1 MAKEHYRIPFDLNAS
16 HADMEIAIRTKDG
29 IGFKPAPMKNVLAYV
44 IGFLACFYIIMNTTM
59 AVAPLP
65 IKILF
70 AVTWCLGVIML
81 CKQDSTQRMQASLI
95 GPLLNYIPKRSR
107 VVVTRS
113 NQNAAPFYSI
123 VGIESVDDRTG
134 LISFFDGTFGY
145 MYRVVGS
152 ASILLFDAD
161 RDAILD
167 RVDAFY
173 RKMNTDSEII
183 FLTIKSS
190 QAVYKQVAALKRR
203 YDRLRYRDPEL
214 LALAE
219 EQFGVLKNFV
229 GGSFKSIHQYMI
241 IKCDNKE
248 MLAQTKNVLRSE
260 VENSS
265 RMIKRCV
272 ALYGDDITDV
282 LSSIYK
288 GRGR

>member
-81 CKQDSTQRMQASLI
+81 CKQDPTQRMQASLI

-161 RDAILD
+161 REAILD

-183 FLTIKSS
+183 FLTVKSS

-203 YDRLRYRDPEL
+203 YDRLRHRDPEL